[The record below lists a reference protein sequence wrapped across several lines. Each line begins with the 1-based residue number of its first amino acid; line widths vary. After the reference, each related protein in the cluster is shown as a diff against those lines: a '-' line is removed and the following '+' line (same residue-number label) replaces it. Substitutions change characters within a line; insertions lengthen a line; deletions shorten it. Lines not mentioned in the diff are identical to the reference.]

1 MTERD
6 GPGTS
11 AFPDFSAPS
20 ARQRMNELRIVFDLA
35 RAPLSTGRLLR
46 APTGDDR
53 PVFVLPGLGAAD
65 ASLAPLRRYL
75 AGRNHDAHGWG
86 LGRNRGDVADT
97 VRRFLPRLEARV
109 ESAGRPANLVGW
121 SLGGVVARA
130 ATRER
135 PDLVHRVATFGT
147 PLFGPRG
154 SVTARAFD
162 AKQIEH
168 IESLIAK
175 RAGTPVPR
183 PVMVIHSKHDGIVD
197 WRACVDEQTP
207 FALNVE
213 VTATH
218 FGMGVSPDVMLHL
231 ARWFAPE

>member
-1 MTERD
+1 MTEPGD
-6 GPGTS
+6 GDTA

-53 PVFVLPGLGAAD
+53 PMFVLPGLGASD
-65 ASLAPLRRYL
+65 ASLVPLRRYL
-75 AGRNHDAHGWG
+75 AGRNHVAQGWG
-86 LGRNRGDVADT
+86 LGRNRGDVADAI
-97 VRRFLPRLEARV
+97 RRFLPRLEAAV

-121 SLGGVVARA
+121 SLGGVVARE

-135 PDLVHRVATFGT
+135 PDLVCRVATFGT

-154 SVTARAFD
+154 SVAGSVFD
-162 AKQIEH
+162 AQQIDH
-168 IESLIAK
+168 IESLIAS

-183 PVMVIHSKHDGIVD
+183 PVMAIYSKHDGIVD

-207 FALNVE
+207 FALNIE

-231 ARWFAPE
+231 ARWFAAE